1 MQIGEVADQAGVS
14 IQTMRYYERRG
25 LLPEPQRSEAGYRR
39 YGQDALRRVR
49 FIRRAQELGFTL
61 EEIAE
66 LLALW
71 EQSAVACDHVAERAT
86 ATLDRIDAKIGD
98 LQRMRSALGQ
108 YVSACRAGQTLP
120 GCPLLLS
127 LGDPSGESNDDG

>member
-1 MQIGEVADQAGVS
+1 MQIGEVANQAGVS

-25 LLPEPQRSEAGYRR
+25 LLSEPRRSEGGYRR

-61 EEIAE
+61 EEIGE

-71 EQSAVACDHVAERAT
+71 EQSAVACDHVAGRAT

-127 LGDPSGESNDDG
+127 LGGLSGELNDDG